1 MEFVKVVL
9 DDEEEGTE
17 ASELFFFRYW
27 YDICTSSLL
36 LYSLTLSLF
45 LSYSLS
51 LSLSLSLLLSLSA
64 SRARY
69 KNFSL
74 GKNNFEKT
82 SKHLKLPP
90 RAVFSLSLSPLE
102 RRRMATPTRIRTA
115 SMVVPPSSLLKSSKK
130 RKSLSESLRSKR
142 RHQRVKVVS
151 FNENGFMFVES
162 ALDAT
167 LTSAIALSVLY
178 SYYYISSSS
187 NVDDDDDDD
196 DGGDDLRTRWTVA
209 SFLSLLPIFGS
220 MSWFLPQL
228 SFGSWE
234 AEAKSEGELKRQ
246 KRFSVY
252 ALVYFIS
259 YARFGGFDLTRKETW
274 FVAATCFAHTQ
285 IESPFGLLK
294 PERKVLMKG
303 FDGDEEEDINENRI
317 VIEEIAASLKASLL
331 GTSNSSKGIVKAEE
345 KGRKIEESG
354 GAAAVKSS
362 FAKHLGEYIGEL
374 QVQLQNLPTD
384 VQEGRI
390 RAQIEREIEATEQM
404 LEKEKSIASDE
415 IEKWD
420 RKWMLRRMRKP
431 ELIETCKQNGIK
443 GYSRLNKM
451 EIVEMIE
458 RFEDDDVVQ

>member
-1 MEFVKVVL
+1 MEFVNFVEVVL
-9 DDEEEGTE
+9 DDDDEDEGTE

-51 LSLSLSLLLSLSA
+51 LSLSLST

-69 KNFSL
+69 KNLYL
-74 GKNNFEKT
+74 GKNNFRNS

-90 RAVFSLSLSPLE
+90 RALLSLSLSPLE
-102 RRRMATPTRIRTA
+102 RRMATTRIRIA
-115 SMVVPPSSLLKSSKK
+115 LVVPPSSLLKSSKK
-130 RKSLSESLRSKR
+130 RKGLSKSLRSKR
-142 RHQRVKVVS
+142 RHECVKVVS

-178 SYYYISSSS
+178 SYYHISSSS

-196 DGGDDLRTRWTVA
+196 DDGDDLRTRWTVA
-209 SFLSLLPIFGS
+209 SFLSFLPIFGS

>member
-1 MEFVKVVL
+1 MEFVNFVEVVL
-9 DDEEEGTE
+9 DDDEDEGTE

-36 LYSLTLSLF
+36 LYSLSLSLF

-51 LSLSLSLLLSLSA
+51 LSLSLST

-69 KNFSL
+69 KNLYL
-74 GKNNFEKT
+74 GKNNFRNS

-90 RAVFSLSLSPLE
+90 RALLSLSLSPLE
-102 RRRMATPTRIRTA
+102 RRMATTRIRIA
-115 SMVVPPSSLLKSSKK
+115 LVVPPSSLLKSSKK
-130 RKSLSESLRSKR
+130 RKGLSKSLRSKR
-142 RHQRVKVVS
+142 RHECVKVVS

-178 SYYYISSSS
+178 SYYHISSSS

-196 DGGDDLRTRWTVA
+196 DGDDLRTRWTVA

-443 GYSRLNKM
+443 GYSKLNKM

>member
-1 MEFVKVVL
+1 MEFVNFVEVDL
-9 DDEEEGTE
+9 DDDDDEGTE

-36 LYSLTLSLF
+36 LYSLSLSLF

-51 LSLSLSLLLSLSA
+51 LSLSLST

-69 KNFSL
+69 KNLYL
-74 GKNNFEKT
+74 GKNNFRNS

-90 RAVFSLSLSPLE
+90 RALLSLSLSPLE
-102 RRRMATPTRIRTA
+102 RRMATTRIRIA
-115 SMVVPPSSLLKSSKK
+115 LVVPPSSLLKSSKK
-130 RKSLSESLRSKR
+130 RKGLSKSLRSKR
-142 RHQRVKVVS
+142 RHECVKVVS

-178 SYYYISSSS
+178 SYYHISSSS

-196 DGGDDLRTRWTVA
+196 DGDDLRTRWTVA

-317 VIEEIAASLKASLL
+317 LIEEIAASLKASLL

>member
-1 MEFVKVVL
+1 
-9 DDEEEGTE
+9 
-17 ASELFFFRYW
+17 
-27 YDICTSSLL
+27 
-36 LYSLTLSLF
+36 
-45 LSYSLS
+45 
-51 LSLSLSLLLSLSA
+51 
-64 SRARY
+64 
-69 KNFSL
+69 
-74 GKNNFEKT
+74 
-82 SKHLKLPP
+82 
-90 RAVFSLSLSPLE
+90 
-102 RRRMATPTRIRTA
+102 MATTRIRIA
-115 SMVVPPSSLLKSSKK
+115 LVVPPSSLLSSKK
-130 RKSLSESLRSKR
+130 KKNLLRKKSLRSKR
-142 RHQRVKVVS
+142 RHQHQQIS
-151 FNENGFMFVES
+151 SSLNIVES

-196 DGGDDLRTRWTVA
+196 DGDDLRTRWTVA

-220 MSWFLPQL
+220 VSWFLPQL

-234 AEAKSEGELKRQ
+234 WEAKSEGDLNRQ
-246 KRFSVY
+246 KRFSMY

-274 FVAATCFAHTQ
+274 FVALACFAHTQ

-303 FDGDEEEDINENRI
+303 FDGDDEEDINENRI

-354 GAAAVKSS
+354 GTAAVKSS

-458 RFEDDDVVQ
+458 RFEDDDIVQ

>member
-1 MEFVKVVL
+1 MEFVNFVEVVL
-9 DDEEEGTE
+9 DDDDEDEGTE

-51 LSLSLSLLLSLSA
+51 LSLSLST

-69 KNFSL
+69 KNLYL
-74 GKNNFEKT
+74 GKNNFRNS

-90 RAVFSLSLSPLE
+90 RALLSLSLSPLE
-102 RRRMATPTRIRTA
+102 RRMATTRIRIA
-115 SMVVPPSSLLKSSKK
+115 LVVPPSSLLKSSKK
-130 RKSLSESLRSKR
+130 RKGLSKSLRSKR
-142 RHQRVKVVS
+142 RHECVKVVS

-178 SYYYISSSS
+178 SYYHISSSS

-196 DGGDDLRTRWTVA
+196 DGDDLRTRWTVA
-209 SFLSLLPIFGS
+209 SFLSFLPIFGS

>member
-1 MEFVKVVL
+1 
-9 DDEEEGTE
+9 
-17 ASELFFFRYW
+17 
-27 YDICTSSLL
+27 
-36 LYSLTLSLF
+36 
-45 LSYSLS
+45 
-51 LSLSLSLLLSLSA
+51 
-64 SRARY
+64 
-69 KNFSL
+69 
-74 GKNNFEKT
+74 
-82 SKHLKLPP
+82 
-90 RAVFSLSLSPLE
+90 
-102 RRRMATPTRIRTA
+102 MATPTRIRTA
-115 SMVVPPSSLLKSSKK
+115 SLVVPPSSLLKSSSKK
-130 RKSLSESLRSKR
+130 KKNLRKKSLSKR

-178 SYYYISSSS
+178 SYYNSSKSS
-187 NVDDDDDDD
+187 VVDDDDDDD
-196 DGGDDLRTRWTVA
+196 DKSDLRTRWTVA
-209 SFLSLLPIFGS
+209 SFLSLLPIFGAL
-220 MSWFLPQL
+220 SWFLPQL

-246 KRFSVY
+246 KRFSMY

-294 PERKVLMKG
+294 PENKVLMKG

-317 VIEEIAASLKASLL
+317 VIEEIAASLKAILL
-331 GTSNSSKGIVKAEE
+331 GSNSSKGIVKAEE

-354 GAAAVKSS
+354 GTAAVKSS

-451 EIVEMIE
+451 DIVEMIE
-458 RFEDDDVVQ
+458 RFEDDFVQ

>member
-1 MEFVKVVL
+1 MEFVNFVEVVL
-9 DDEEEGTE
+9 DDDEDEGTE

-51 LSLSLSLLLSLSA
+51 LSA

-74 GKNNFEKT
+74 GENQLEKT

-90 RAVFSLSLSPLE
+90 RAVLSLSLSPLE
-102 RRRMATPTRIRTA
+102 RRMATTRIRIA
-115 SMVVPPSSLLKSSKK
+115 LVVPPSSLLKSSKK
-130 RKSLSESLRSKR
+130 RKSLSKSLRSKR

-196 DGGDDLRTRWTVA
+196 DDGDDLRTRWTVA

>member
-1 MEFVKVVL
+1 MEFVNFVEVVL
-9 DDEEEGTE
+9 DDDDEDEGTE

-51 LSLSLSLLLSLSA
+51 LCFPREIQEFLS
-64 SRARY
+64 
-69 KNFSL
+69 
-74 GKNNFEKT
+74 GKNNFEKLQNI
-82 SKHLKLPP
+82 SNFLLA
-90 RAVFSLSLSPLE
+90 RCCLSLSPLE

-196 DGGDDLRTRWTVA
+196 YGDDLRTRWTVA

>member
-1 MEFVKVVL
+1 MEFVNFVEVVL
-9 DDEEEGTE
+9 DDDERRRNR
-17 ASELFFFRYW
+17 SFR
-27 YDICTSSLL
+27 TVLLPVLVRHLHVFSSVI
-36 LYSLTLSLF
+36 

-51 LSLSLSLLLSLSA
+51 VSLLLSLSLSLSLSA

-74 GKNNFEKT
+74 GKNNFEKLQNI
-82 SKHLKLPP
+82 SNFLLA
-90 RAVFSLSLSPLE
+90 RCCLSLSPLE

-196 DGGDDLRTRWTVA
+196 DDGDDLRTRWTVA

>member
-1 MEFVKVVL
+1 
-9 DDEEEGTE
+9 
-17 ASELFFFRYW
+17 
-27 YDICTSSLL
+27 
-36 LYSLTLSLF
+36 
-45 LSYSLS
+45 
-51 LSLSLSLLLSLSA
+51 
-64 SRARY
+64 
-69 KNFSL
+69 
-74 GKNNFEKT
+74 
-82 SKHLKLPP
+82 
-90 RAVFSLSLSPLE
+90 
-102 RRRMATPTRIRTA
+102 MATPTRIRTA
-115 SMVVPPSSLLKSSKK
+115 SMVVPPSSLLKLSKK
-130 RKSLSESLRSKR
+130 RKSLSKSLRSKR

-187 NVDDDDDDD
+187 NVDDDDDGGD
-196 DGGDDLRTRWTVA
+196 GDDLRTRWTVS

>member
-1 MEFVKVVL
+1 MEFVNFVEVVL
-9 DDEEEGTE
+9 TTTTKTKEQKLQNCSSSGTGTTF
-17 ASELFFFRYW
+17 ARLLFCY
-27 YDICTSSLL
+27 TLL
-36 LYSLTLSLF
+36 LSLCFSLT
-45 LSYSLS
+45 LS
-51 LSLSLSLLLSLSA
+51 LSLSLSLCFPREIQEFLS
-64 SRARY
+64 
-69 KNFSL
+69 
-74 GKNNFEKT
+74 GKNNFEKLQNI
-82 SKHLKLPP
+82 SNFLLA
-90 RAVFSLSLSPLE
+90 RCCLSLSPLE

-196 DGGDDLRTRWTVA
+196 DDGDDLRTRWTVA

>member
-1 MEFVKVVL
+1 
-9 DDEEEGTE
+9 
-17 ASELFFFRYW
+17 
-27 YDICTSSLL
+27 
-36 LYSLTLSLF
+36 
-45 LSYSLS
+45 
-51 LSLSLSLLLSLSA
+51 
-64 SRARY
+64 
-69 KNFSL
+69 
-74 GKNNFEKT
+74 
-82 SKHLKLPP
+82 
-90 RAVFSLSLSPLE
+90 
-102 RRRMATPTRIRTA
+102 MATPTRIRTA

-130 RKSLSESLRSKR
+130 RKSLSKSLRSKR

-178 SYYYISSSS
+178 SYYYISSPS
-187 NVDDDDDDD
+187 NVDDDDDDGD
-196 DGGDDLRTRWTVA
+196 GDDLRTRWTVA
-209 SFLSLLPIFGS
+209 SFLSFLPIFGS

-274 FVAATCFAHTQ
+274 FVAVTCFAHTQ

>member
-1 MEFVKVVL
+1 MELTNFVEVVL
-9 DDEEEGTE
+9 DDDEDEGTE

-51 LSLSLSLLLSLSA
+51 LSLSLSLCFPREIQEFLS
-64 SRARY
+64 
-69 KNFSL
+69 
-74 GKNNFEKT
+74 GKNNFEKLQNI
-82 SKHLKLPP
+82 SNFLLA
-90 RAVFSLSLSPLE
+90 RCCLSLSPLE

-196 DGGDDLRTRWTVA
+196 DDGDDLRTRWTVA

>member
-1 MEFVKVVL
+1 MELTNFVEVVL
-9 DDEEEGTE
+9 DDDDEDEGTE

-27 YDICTSSLL
+27 YDIRTSSLL

-51 LSLSLSLLLSLSA
+51 LSLTLSLLP
-64 SRARY
+64 ARDTRI
-69 KNFSL
+69 SL
-74 GKNNFEKT
+74 GKNNFEKLQNI
-82 SKHLKLPP
+82 SNFLLA
-90 RAVFSLSLSPLE
+90 RCCLSLSPLE

-151 FNENGFMFVES
+151 FNENGFVFVES

-187 NVDDDDDDD
+187 NVDDDDDD
-196 DGGDDLRTRWTVA
+196 GDDLRTRWTVA

-317 VIEEIAASLKASLL
+317 VIKEIAASLKASLF

>member
-1 MEFVKVVL
+1 
-9 DDEEEGTE
+9 
-17 ASELFFFRYW
+17 
-27 YDICTSSLL
+27 
-36 LYSLTLSLF
+36 
-45 LSYSLS
+45 
-51 LSLSLSLLLSLSA
+51 
-64 SRARY
+64 
-69 KNFSL
+69 
-74 GKNNFEKT
+74 
-82 SKHLKLPP
+82 
-90 RAVFSLSLSPLE
+90 
-102 RRRMATPTRIRTA
+102 
-115 SMVVPPSSLLKSSKK
+115 
-130 RKSLSESLRSKR
+130 
-142 RHQRVKVVS
+142 
-151 FNENGFMFVES
+151 MFVES

-167 LTSAIALSVLY
+167 LTSAIPLSVLY

-187 NVDDDDDDD
+187 NLDDDDDDD

-274 FVAATCFAHTQ
+274 FVAVTCFAHTQ

>member
-1 MEFVKVVL
+1 MEFVNFVEVVL
-9 DDEEEGTE
+9 DDDDEDEGTE

-51 LSLSLSLLLSLSA
+51 LSLSLST

-69 KNFSL
+69 KNLYL
-74 GKNNFEKT
+74 GKNNFRNS

-90 RAVFSLSLSPLE
+90 RALLSLSLSPLE
-102 RRRMATPTRIRTA
+102 RRMATTRIRIA
-115 SMVVPPSSLLKSSKK
+115 LVVPPSSLLKSSKK
-130 RKSLSESLRSKR
+130 RKGLSKSLRSKR
-142 RHQRVKVVS
+142 RHECVKVVS

-178 SYYYISSSS
+178 SYYHISSSS

-196 DGGDDLRTRWTVA
+196 DGDDLRTRWTVA
-209 SFLSLLPIFGS
+209 SFLSFLPIFGS

-443 GYSRLNKM
+443 GYSKLNKM

>member
-1 MEFVKVVL
+1 MEFVNFVEVVL
-9 DDEEEGTE
+9 DDDDEDEGTE

-51 LSLSLSLLLSLSA
+51 LLHFPREIQEFLSG
-64 SRARY
+64 
-69 KNFSL
+69 
-74 GKNNFEKT
+74 GKNNFEKLQNI
-82 SKHLKLPP
+82 SNFLLA
-90 RAVFSLSLSPLE
+90 RCCLSLSPLE

-196 DGGDDLRTRWTVA
+196 DDGDDLRTRWTVA

>member
-1 MEFVKVVL
+1 MEFVNFVEVVL
-9 DDEEEGTE
+9 DDDEDEGTE

-36 LYSLTLSLF
+36 LNSLTLSL
-45 LSYSLS
+45 SLS
-51 LSLSLSLLLSLSA
+51 T
-64 SRARY
+64 SRARN

-74 GKNNFEKT
+74 GKNNFEKLQNI
-82 SKHLKLPP
+82 SNFLLA
-90 RAVFSLSLSPLE
+90 RCCLSLSPLE

-130 RKSLSESLRSKR
+130 RKSLSKSLRSKR

-167 LTSAIALSVLY
+167 LTSAIPLSVLY

-187 NVDDDDDDD
+187 NLDDDDDDD

>member
-1 MEFVKVVL
+1 MEFVNFVEVVL
-9 DDEEEGTE
+9 DDDEDEGTE

-51 LSLSLSLLLSLSA
+51 LSLSLLPARDTRISLW
-64 SRARY
+64 
-69 KNFSL
+69 
-74 GKNNFEKT
+74 GKTTFEI
-82 SKHLKLPP
+82 LQNEFKLPP
-90 RAVFSLSLSPLE
+90 RALLSLSLSPLE

-196 DGGDDLRTRWTVA
+196 GDGDDLRTRWTVA

>member
-1 MEFVKVVL
+1 MRTNTRVFV
-9 DDEEEGTE
+9 
-17 ASELFFFRYW
+17 S
-27 YDICTSSLL
+27 
-36 LYSLTLSLF
+36 
-45 LSYSLS
+45 
-51 LSLSLSLLLSLSA
+51 
-64 SRARY
+64 
-69 KNFSL
+69 
-74 GKNNFEKT
+74 
-82 SKHLKLPP
+82 
-90 RAVFSLSLSPLE
+90 
-102 RRRMATPTRIRTA
+102 
-115 SMVVPPSSLLKSSKK
+115 
-130 RKSLSESLRSKR
+130 
-142 RHQRVKVVS
+142 
-151 FNENGFMFVES
+151 NENAPLLELLND

-167 LTSAIALSVLY
+167 AAGSIVLSVLY
-178 SYYYISSSS
+178 SYYDNSIVRSSDGIDYDDDE
-187 NVDDDDDDD
+187 DDDDES
-196 DGGDDLRTRWTVA
+196 DLRTRWTVSSCLA
-209 SFLSLLPIFGS
+209 LLPIFGAA
-220 MSWFLPQL
+220 SWFLPQL
-228 SFGSWE
+228 SVGAWE
-234 AEAKSEGELKRQ
+234 VEQKSEEEVQRQ
-246 KRFSVY
+246 KRFGAY
-252 ALVYFIS
+252 AVAYLLG

-443 GYSRLNKM
+443 GYSRLNKI
-451 EIVEMIE
+451 EIVELIE
-458 RFEDDDVVQ
+458 RFERIER

>member
-1 MEFVKVVL
+1 MEFVNFVEVVL
-9 DDEEEGTE
+9 DDDDEDEGTE

-45 LSYSLS
+45 LSHSLS
-51 LSLSLSLLLSLSA
+51 LSLSLSLCFPREIQEFLS
-64 SRARY
+64 
-69 KNFSL
+69 
-74 GKNNFEKT
+74 GKNNFEKLQNI
-82 SKHLKLPP
+82 SNFLLA
-90 RAVFSLSLSPLE
+90 RCCLSLSPLE

-196 DGGDDLRTRWTVA
+196 DDGDDLRTRWTVA

-246 KRFSVY
+246 KRFRVY

>member
-1 MEFVKVVL
+1 MEFVNFVEVVL
-9 DDEEEGTE
+9 DDDERRRNR
-17 ASELFFFRYW
+17 SFR
-27 YDICTSSLL
+27 TVLLPVLVRHLHVFSSVI
-36 LYSLTLSLF
+36 

-51 LSLSLSLLLSLSA
+51 VSLLLSLSLSLSA

-74 GKNNFEKT
+74 GKNNFEKLQNI
-82 SKHLKLPP
+82 SNFLLA
-90 RAVFSLSLSPLE
+90 RCCLSLSPLE

-196 DGGDDLRTRWTVA
+196 DDGDDLRTRWTVA

>member
-1 MEFVKVVL
+1 MEFVNFVEVVL
-9 DDEEEGTE
+9 DDDDEDEGTE

-51 LSLSLSLLLSLSA
+51 LSLSLSLCFPREIQEFLS
-64 SRARY
+64 
-69 KNFSL
+69 
-74 GKNNFEKT
+74 GKNNFEKLQNI
-82 SKHLKLPP
+82 SNFLLA
-90 RAVFSLSLSPLE
+90 RCCLSLSPLE

-196 DGGDDLRTRWTVA
+196 DDGDDLRTRWTVA

>member
-1 MEFVKVVL
+1 MEFVNFVEVVL
-9 DDEEEGTE
+9 DDDDEDEGTE

-27 YDICTSSLL
+27 YDIRTSSLL

-45 LSYSLS
+45 LS
-51 LSLSLSLLLSLSA
+51 LSLSA

-90 RAVFSLSLSPLE
+90 RAVLSLSLSPLE

-151 FNENGFMFVES
+151 LNENGFMFVES